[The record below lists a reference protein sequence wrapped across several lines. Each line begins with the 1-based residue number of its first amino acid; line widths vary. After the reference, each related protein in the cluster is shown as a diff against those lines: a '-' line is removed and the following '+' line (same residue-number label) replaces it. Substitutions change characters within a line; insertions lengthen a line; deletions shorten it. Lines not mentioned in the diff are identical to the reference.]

1 MKGRAVM
8 KNEQIK
14 KYLWLICLIVIICGC
29 AGPKG
34 KRLDMAFYH
43 LDYAPPMRVAMEPAS
58 ATIAIEPFRSMAPF
72 NTNRIIYSTSPV
84 TYDAYAYHQWFSD
97 PADMVFTLLFRDMR
111 SAGIFRAVMHADD
124 RLADYRVTGIV
135 ESFLEQDQQ
144 DPWQAVLSITI
155 TLIDKTQMD
164 TSRQIVFQK
173 NYTAIRPCHRKNP
186 QALADA
192 MSMALAEVSAGVI
205 ADIHTALSPSP
216 AATP

>member
-1 MKGRAVM
+1 M
-8 KNEQIK
+8 
-14 KYLWLICLIVIICGC
+14 
-29 AGPKG
+29 P
-34 KRLDMAFYH
+34 
-43 LDYAPPMRVAMEPAS
+43 
-58 ATIAIEPFRSMAPF
+58 PF

-111 SAGIFRAVMHADD
+111 SAGMFRAVMHGDD
-124 RLADYRVTGIV
+124 RLAAYRLTGIV
-135 ESFLEQDQQ
+135 ESFLEQDHQ

-173 NYTAIRPCHRKNP
+173 NYTAVRPSHRKNP

-205 ADIHTALSPSP
+205 ADIHAALSPFP
-216 AATP
+216 ATTP